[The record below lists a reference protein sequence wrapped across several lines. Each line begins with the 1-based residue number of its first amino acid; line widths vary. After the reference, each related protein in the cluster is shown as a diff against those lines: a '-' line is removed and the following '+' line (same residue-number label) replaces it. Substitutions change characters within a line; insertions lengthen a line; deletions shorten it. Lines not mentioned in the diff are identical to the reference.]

1 MVLTPRLALELGI
14 QTIYQEF
21 NVFPELS
28 VTENI
33 FAGLEIVGRGMVVN
47 RAEMR
52 KKAQDA
58 LNYLR
63 CRFSPDA
70 LVGELSSGE
79 KKLVEIAKAIVFQ
92 RKIVVLD
99 EPTASF
105 SVSEIEML
113 LDVVKK
119 VAASGIAVAYI
130 SHHLD
135 EVFRLA
141 DRITILRDGMKILT
155 ANAGEIDEQGL
166 VRNMVGRDVSAFYSR
181 QFFPRGKAAIEARNL
196 CGNGV
201 SDISFTAC
209 RGQILGFA
217 GMVGS
222 GRSEL
227 LTLIMGG
234 AKRTSG
240 EILVDGAPMDFRD
253 PWDAIRKKMCYITED
268 RQNTGLFLKHTI
280 ARNSIVANLVNRRT
294 PFIHPREDYLVGQR
308 YIEELRTKAT
318 GANAVVAT
326 LSGGNQQKVV
336 LAKWFHTDGDIF
348 LFDEPTR
355 GIDVGAKQEIY
366 QIMINLLKQDK
377 CILMVSSDMPEIVS
391 MSDRVLV
398 MKEGRIAGALDRA
411 EISEENILQLSIGGS
426 SI

>member
-1 MVLTPRLALELGI
+1 MAEAIFRLNCISKTFPGVKALSRIDFDLFPGEVHCICGENGAGKSTLIKILSGAYQPDPGGSVEFEGKRMVLTPRLALELGI

-268 RQNTGLFLKHTI
+268 RQNTGL
-280 ARNSIVANLVNRRT
+280 
-294 PFIHPREDYLVGQR
+294 
-308 YIEELRTKAT
+308 
-318 GANAVVAT
+318 
-326 LSGGNQQKVV
+326 
-336 LAKWFHTDGDIF
+336 
-348 LFDEPTR
+348 
-355 GIDVGAKQEIY
+355 
-366 QIMINLLKQDK
+366 
-377 CILMVSSDMPEIVS
+377 
-391 MSDRVLV
+391 
-398 MKEGRIAGALDRA
+398 
-411 EISEENILQLSIGGS
+411 
-426 SI
+426 